1 LLAVVHDFSADRVL
15 DPAQPEPWPRPPARA
30 ARRRRLEPFEVEAI
44 FVLKD
49 RRPATAER

>member
-30 ARRRRLEPFEVEAI
+30 ARRRRLEPFEVGAI
-44 FVLKD
+44 RLEGS
-49 RRPATAER
+49 RPATAER